1 MCAEGGPQIHVCLY
15 FCVCGCMCEEIIHRL
30 QADMCVDVCVCVLQ
44 VTAGMVLQQRRPDT
58 PLLRARISL
67 TCQIG
72 GSVTLA
78 AGPASHRKYFLSIC
92 ELGTE
97 RLGREGGKCGEYIG
111 LEEKG
116 EERQS
121 INYSIWSDWIN
132 IG

>member
-1 MCAEGGPQIHVCLY
+1 MCAYISVCVGACVKKLY
-15 FCVCGCMCEEIIHRL
+15 IGYKQTCAWTC
-30 QADMCVDVCVCVLQ
+30 VCVCVLQ